1 MINSVSGKC
10 SVILNYL
17 KRWTFVEI
25 IASFCE
31 PRSLDNFFSPSN
43 ILLFNLINL
52 ILFFTLL
59 WTSRYLPPGEGREE
73 EWWRLVF
80 CHLLWER
87 NSLARSSLVRL
98 ILHNSWKKKLYT
110 LISHDNLF
118 FFLQSLWLF
127 SAWCRMITL
136 GHCQFLYWVR
146 CSRYSN
152 HRSKQQISIKVR
164 LHHLLFSC

>member
-1 MINSVSGKC
+1 MIQLINLVSGKC
-10 SVILNYL
+10 SVILSYL

-31 PRSLDNFFSPSN
+31 PRSSDNFFSPSN

-98 ILHNSWKKKLYT
+98 ILHNSWKKKIVHAKVVVIQCVVQDDNTWAL
-110 LISHDNLF
+110 LILVLST
-118 FFLQSLWLF
+118 LF
-127 SAWCRMITL
+127 S
-136 GHCQFLYWVR
+136 
-146 CSRYSN
+146 
-152 HRSKQQISIKVR
+152 
-164 LHHLLFSC
+164 LFKSSL